1 MGHNPTGVVLSLE
14 RRREIYAV
22 CSRYDVIIVEDD
34 PYWYLQFPSA
44 DTGEAESR
52 NLPRPARSPAPA
64 DPSLEGSPSSGYS
77 FLDSLVPS
85 FLRIDTDG
93 RVVRLD
99 TFSKTVAPGCRLGW
113 ITAQPDLIERYVRIA
128 EATTQQP
135 SGFVQ
140 SLISELVL
148 GPDQPAAARQAFL
161 ALRGPRDR
169 AAFAGWKMDGWVRWL
184 SGLRGS
190 YERRMV
196 AMCTILDE
204 GSFQVKQGT
213 PVSTSDA
220 ELCVVTKTALFTF
233 SWPRGGMFV
242 WLRMCFE
249 AHPLWQALGSDGAA
263 IDGVVLSSAMMIF
276 LSRPPHLVL
285 VAPGMMF
292 SATPDIRAK
301 DGWRY
306 YRLCFAAETDANIEA
321 CSHRFV
327 AGVQRFWR
335 IKKVKELEDLIEDLP
350 KVNEV
355 MAGAG
360 GVGEDD
366 GNWFGC

>member
-1 MGHNPTGVVLSLE
+1 MGHNPTGVLLSIE
-14 RRREIYAV
+14 RRKELYAV
-22 CSRYDVIIVEDD
+22 CARYDVIIVEDD

-44 DTGEAESR
+44 DTREAASR
-52 NLPRPARSPAPA
+52 ALPPPASSPAAAA
-64 DPSLEGSPSSGYS
+64 DPLLEGSPSSGYP

-85 FLRIDTDG
+85 FLRFDTDG

-113 ITAQPDLIERYVRIA
+113 LTAQPDLIERFVRIS
-128 EATTQQP
+128 ESTTQQP

-140 SLISELVL
+140 SLVSELVL
-148 GPDQPAAARQAFL
+148 GPDQPAAAKQAFL
-161 ALRGPRDR
+161 ALRRPRDR

-184 SGLRGS
+184 SGLRGA
-190 YERRMV
+190 YEHRM
-196 AMCTILDE
+196 ATMCTILDE

-233 SWPRGGMFV
+233 AWPRGGMFV
-242 WLRMCFE
+242 WLRMRFE
-249 AHPLWQALGSDGAA
+249 AHPLWQAPGSDGTVV
-263 IDGVVLSSAMMIF
+263 DGTVLSLALMMF
-276 LSRPPHLVL
+276 LLRPPHLVL
-285 VAPGMMF
+285 VAPGAMF
-292 SATPDIRAK
+292 SATPEIRVNE
-301 DGWRY
+301 GWRY
-306 YRLCFAAETDANIEA
+306 YRLCFAAETDANVEG

-335 IKKVKELEDLIEDLP
+335 IKKVKELEDLVKDFP
-350 KVNEV
+350 KANAAMEE
-355 MAGAG
+355 GT
-360 GVGEDD
+360 VGEDD